1 MNEVDDVYLYL
12 CFCDAIVKH
21 DDGATLFLLKQSTEV
36 DQGVNLRHFSDDVGI
51 ALSEILD
58 KNISSSLFV
67 FLQWVENGS
76 NKVLPGVYS

>member
-12 CFCDAIVKH
+12 CFFDVIVKH

-76 NKVLPGVYS
+76 NIVFPGVYS

>member
-12 CFCDAIVKH
+12 CFCDVIVKH

-76 NKVLPGVYS
+76 NKIFPGVYS

>member
-12 CFCDAIVKH
+12 CFCDVIVKH

-67 FLQWVENGS
+67 FLQ
-76 NKVLPGVYS
+76 

>member
-12 CFCDAIVKH
+12 CFCDVIVKH

-76 NKVLPGVYS
+76 NKVFPGVYS

>member
-1 MNEVDDVYLYL
+1 MNEVDDVYFYL
-12 CFCDAIVKH
+12 CFCDVIVKH

-67 FLQWVENGS
+67 FLQSVENGS
-76 NKVLPGVYS
+76 NKVFPGVYS

>member
-12 CFCDAIVKH
+12 CFCDVIVKH

>member
-12 CFCDAIVKH
+12 CFCDVIVKH

-67 FLQWVENGS
+67 FLHWVENGS
-76 NKVLPGVYS
+76 NKVFPGVYS